1 MTQGFYKKIDDQIM
15 HAPNYVESLGFVLVK
30 EEKDNYEYPID
41 GWIWFDSEEEAFEQ
55 LNE

>member
-15 HAPNYVESLGFVLVK
+15 YAPNYVESLGFVLVK
-30 EEKDNYEYPID
+30 EEKDNYKYPID
-41 GWIWFDSEEEAFEQ
+41 GWIWFDSEEEANSK

>member
-1 MTQGFYKKIDDQIM
+1 MTQGFYKKIDDQVM
-15 HAPNYVESLGFVLVK
+15 YAPNYVESNGFVLVK

-41 GWIWFDSEEEAFEQ
+41 GWVWFDSEEEANSK